1 MHHST
6 LIRLSIQLNHNS
18 VLINNK
24 HEAGDT
30 KKRCR
35 YHFIGIM
42 GGRESDKNGRGLTKS
57 WADPVMDGGDC

>member
-1 MHHST
+1 MEVRVQHVNGGRVHHST
-6 LIRLSIQLNHNS
+6 LIQLSIQLNHNS

-35 YHFIGIM
+35 YHFVGVM
-42 GGRESDKNGRGLTKS
+42 GGRESD
-57 WADPVMDGGDC
+57 